1 MKKSAG
7 FTLIE
12 LMIVVAI
19 VSILLAIAIPSYN
32 NQMRKSRRAEAK
44 QILSDLMLKQEK
56 WRSNNATYGTSLPA
70 PAASNIPIPGTTITA
85 YYNITMTTGSNTAT
99 GYVYVATPKGD
110 QAQDSCGTLTLQMGL
125 GGVIQKLPAPAT
137 TPGCW

>member
-19 VSILLAIAIPSYN
+19 VGILAAVAIPAYN
-32 NQMRKSRRAEAK
+32 SQMRKSRRAEAK
-44 QILSDLMLKQEK
+44 QILSDMQLQQEK
-56 WRSNNATYGTSLPA
+56 WRSSHSTYGTSLPA
-70 PAASNIPIPGTTITA
+70 PSASNIPIPATSVTA

-110 QAQDSCGTLTLQMGL
+110 QAQDSCGTL
-125 GGVIQKLPAPAT
+125 GVTMNAT
-137 TPGCW
+137 TVTKTPTTTGCW